1 LLARLRV
8 KLDRSFL
15 SDHHTPEG
23 RSALI
28 RSAVEISHVVGARV
42 VAEGIET
49 EEQRRL
55 VTAAGVDFVQGF
67 GVALPM
73 PMSQLLEWLVGRNVA

>member
-1 LLARLRV
+1 M
-8 KLDRSFL
+8 
-15 SDHHTPEG
+15 
-23 RSALI
+23 
-28 RSAVEISHVVGARV
+28 
-42 VAEGIET
+42 AEGIET